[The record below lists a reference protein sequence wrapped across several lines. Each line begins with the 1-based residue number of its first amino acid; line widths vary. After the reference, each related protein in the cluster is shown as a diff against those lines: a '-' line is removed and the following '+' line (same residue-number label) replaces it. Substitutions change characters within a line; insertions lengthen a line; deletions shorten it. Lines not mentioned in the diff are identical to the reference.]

1 MDNLEYEEG
10 SEKLRRAMGWSIVSA
25 GLGFIFWFGWEVFFG
40 SLRSVVF
47 GMARVHYATVVGVPC
62 CGLGALFIV
71 LLLRNVAGAI
81 QFKAFSLEFKG
92 ASGPIIMWILCFW
105 ALTFAMMKTWNLTV
119 EDTTFQ
125 NINQK

>member
-1 MDNLEYEEG
+1 
-10 SEKLRRAMGWSIVSA
+10 
-25 GLGFIFWFGWEVFFG
+25 
-40 SLRSVVF
+40 
-47 GMARVHYATVVGVPC
+47 MARVHYATVVGVPC

-71 LLLRNVAGAI
+71 LLLRNISGAI

-119 EDTTFQ
+119 VDTTLQ
-125 NINQK
+125 SIYQK

>member
-1 MDNLEYEEG
+1 MDNPEYEEG
-10 SEKLRRAMGWSIVSA
+10 SEKLRRAMGWSIVAA

-40 SLRSVVF
+40 SLRNVVF
-47 GMARVHYATVVGVPC
+47 GMAQVHYATVVGVPC

-119 EDTTFQ
+119 VDTTLQ